1 MTMVLIGSALLT
13 AGAGLYTANKAEQ
26 SQDRAIASAERQTQ
40 AGIAQQNASTRQQ
53 LELARPLVET
63 RDSALNALQTL
74 FGLPQTARSDVLG
87 AGGRGSNGSRL
98 VALNGISTTG
108 QHSAQTNRSSLGSI
122 LDPAGLNLPGPL
134 AEQKRG
140 GGAGGSP
147 SLFYD
152 PGSNTIVDGNGALVY
167 NVPEGG
173 GIIEGLRHGYNNQ
186 VSIDANGNLTS
197 IGSGGSNP
205 INIRLQRQTPEQAQE
220 FVGGSA
226 TNPSSDRTTL
236 IDTLMQTPGIRF
248 VDEQGRKEL
257 EQMFAARGL
266 RRSGAAF
273 EAGVQRASDLASTNY
288 TNLVLNPLFQLAGFG
303 QQGAAAAGGA
313 LAQQGQNATQN
324 AGTLANL
331 ALQSGN
337 ARASSYQATGQA
349 VGDLASNLA
358 GIYARGGF
366 GSSTPKTGT
375 VTAGKVGGLTA
386 QSGAAPGYIVNG
398 PNGAFNDP
406 TGLYTSIYGGN

>member
-1 MTMVLIGSALLT
+1 MSMVQIGAALITAAGTYVAADSA
-13 AGAGLYTANKAEQ
+13 ANTSEE
-26 SQDRAIASAERQTQ
+26 AIASAGAQSRIGARQQ
-40 AGIAQQNASTRQQ
+40 AQSTGQQ
-53 LELARPLVET
+53 LEISRPLVQT

-74 FGLPQTARSDVLG
+74 FGLPQTAPTQLAATGSFGGTVGQRLIPLSGV
-87 AGGRGSNGSRL
+87 ASKEQVQGGRDIR
-98 VALNGISTTG
+98 
-108 QHSAQTNRSSLGSI
+108 QQT
-122 LDPAGLNLPGPL
+122 
-134 AEQKRG
+134 
-140 GGAGGSP
+140 
-147 SLFYD
+147 FYD
-152 PGSNTIVDGNGALVY
+152 PSTGRFVDESGAVLGMRPDGGGVVDG
-167 NVPEGG
+167 
-173 GIIEGLRHGYNNQ
+173 
-186 VSIDANGNLTS
+186 LTS
-197 IGSGGSNP
+197 GKNNSVRVDADGRLYSVGSGGENAITTLP
-205 INIRLQRQTPEQAQE
+205 GMPAQGE

-303 QQGAAAAGGA
+303 QQGANQAGGA

-358 GIYARGGF
+358 FIYERGRRP
-366 GSSTPKTGT
+366 TDDKTGT
-375 VTAGKVGGLTA
+375 VTASKPGFPPLQTGINPD
-386 QSGAAPGYIVNG
+386 APLPANY
-398 PNGAFNDP
+398 FRD
-406 TGLYTSIYGGN
+406 GLYNSVYGDN